1 MMYKQ
6 LKKISIILRK
16 EELKKYLFIMTLTL
30 IVSLI
35 ELINLQLLLDL
46 IAILSDQPVSKAY
59 SLLLKIWSKLTLEM
73 YQIHPLL
80 ILFLLTVSSF
90 GMRLGTYLALTR
102 FAQSLRATIS
112 SRLLKS
118 FLVKRI
124 FDSDDSSTSDKI
136 GVIISETDQLVAYV
150 IQPLAMISGQI
161 SIILAIIAFMFLN
174 LEVELVLF
182 VGILPLTYV
191 FIGIITKPTL
201 AKISTSRQ
209 RASLDRYLFSKLAI
223 DLVLELTSSGK
234 LRLVVQKFLYSSK
247 QLARSISSAIII
259 ANSPKY
265 ILEFFVFS
273 TIIVLSFAVEVGTI
287 NTNETNLAAV
297 TGVLLLA
304 AVRLLP
310 SIQVIYQSLSQ
321 FRFGAA
327 ALEKVHDLLI
337 SSNEKK
343 YQIFEDSTERRSL
356 GQFNLDVSD
365 ISVSVGSR
373 KIIHNFNYTFKSGRS
388 YHLKGVSGSGKST
401 FLKCVAGVGPTY
413 TGSISAVVSHTVGEQ
428 VRARKYIVPQNSFL
442 GSGTLRNILTFYS
455 SDISDATI
463 YRALKICC
471 AEEFLKMAKID
482 LDTVLKDADDFFSGG
497 QCQRL
502 ALARAIIHAPD
513 ILLMDEG
520 LSGVEVAM
528 ETKILN
534 GLRVERPDMLFIFA
548 SHREPEIL
556 VENIFLYE

>member
-1 MMYKQ
+1 MYKR
-6 LKKISIILRK
+6 LKKISTILRK
-16 EELKKYLFIMTLTL
+16 EEIKKYLFIMTLTL

-35 ELINLQLLLDL
+35 ELVNLQLLLDL
-46 IAILSDQPVSKAY
+46 IAILTDQPVSKAY
-59 SLLLKIWSKLTLEM
+59 SLLFKIWSELNLEL
-73 YQIHPLL
+73 YEIHPLL
-80 ILFLLTVSSF
+80 ILFMFTVLSF
-90 GMRLGTYLALTR
+90 SMRLGTYLVLTR
-102 FAQSLRATIS
+102 FAQSLRASIS

-118 FLVKRI
+118 FLVEGLS
-124 FDSDDSSTSDKI
+124 DSDATSTSDKI

-161 SIILAIIAFMFLN
+161 SIILAIITFMLLN
-174 LEVELVLF
+174 LELELVLF
-182 VGILPLTYV
+182 VGVLPVTYV
-191 FIGIITKPTL
+191 FIGIITKPSL

-209 RASLDRYLFSKLAI
+209 RASLDRYLFAKLAI

-234 LRLVVQKFLYSSK
+234 LRVVAQKFMDSSK
-247 QLARSISSAIII
+247 ELARNISSAIII

-273 TIIVLSFAVEVGTI
+273 TIIALSFAVEVGAL
-287 NTNETNLAAV
+287 NTSETNLAAV

-327 ALEKVHDLLI
+327 ALDKVHDLLN
-337 SSNEKK
+337 SVDDER
-343 YQIFEDSTERRSL
+343 YQIFEDRTERRTS

-365 ISVSVGSR
+365 VSVYLGSR
-373 KIIHNFNYTFKSGRS
+373 KIIHNFNYSFKSGQS

-401 FLKCVAGVGPTY
+401 FLKCVAGVGPAY
-413 TGSISAVVSHTVGEQ
+413 TGSISAIDSQIVGEQ
-428 VRARKYIVPQNSFL
+428 AQAKKYIVPQNSFL

-455 SDISDATI
+455 SDISDTTI
-463 YRALKICC
+463 YRALSVCC
-471 AEEFLKMAKID
+471 AEEFLKAAKVD
-482 LDTVLKDADDFFSGG
+482 LDTVLNDADDFFSGG

-502 ALARAIIHAPD
+502 ALARAIIHVPD

-528 ETKILN
+528 ETEILN
-534 GLRVERPDMLFIFA
+534 GLRAERPDMVFIFA

-556 VENIFLYE
+556 VENVFIDK